1 MFVVLS
7 SVFTFNSIDTYQSL
21 AQGIKLLP
29 DAKSKYFPMTLIIS
43 CLERSDTNTYSRTRF
58 HILMLFIYWLAIHDY
73 QLLLGILNHKL
84 SKGSSCLFFPISVS
98 PVSHTVGYIYQML
111 NKYVLNE

>member
-1 MFVVLS
+1 MSGCLYASLMFVVLS

-84 SKGSSCLFFPISVS
+84 SKGSSCLFFPSVYRQCL
-98 PVSHTVGYIYQML
+98 TQ
-111 NKYVLNE
+111 